1 VIFSQAFAPQTA
13 LAVTGLTVERGAAE
27 RSYVRYID
35 ILFNESDSQSGGQ
48 LTQIA
53 SSVGT
58 PGSKIQ
64 LFRYDLNGTAASR
77 TAVPLGS
84 PVNAV
89 LIDHALELDFGVFG
103 VGEISGSQNTTTA
116 DGYYELD
123 ILLPNGQAAVHHF
136 YRLLG
141 DVTGD
146 RVVDNNDFSAIARA
160 IGQSTPPGMTPL
172 NADVNGDGS
181 VTAFDLTL
189 ATRSKGRKLGSGLPL
204 G

>member
-1 VIFSQAFAPQTA
+1 
-13 LAVTGLTVERGAAE
+13 LTVEHGAAE
-27 RSYVRYID
+27 RSYIRTLD
-35 ILFNESDSQSGGQ
+35 ITFNESDSQSGGQ

-53 SSVGT
+53 ASA
-58 PGSKIQ
+58 GSASPSIQ
-64 LFRYDLNGTAASR
+64 LFKYDLNGTPASKAAVS
-77 TAVPLGS
+77 LGA
-84 PVNAV
+84 PAIVNV
-89 LIDHALELDFGVFG
+89 IDHAIEIDFGANG
-103 VGEISGSQNTTTA
+103 IGETSGTNNTIAA

-123 ILLPNGQAAVHHF
+123 ILLPGGQTAVHHF

-146 RVVDNNDFSAIARA
+146 GIVDNNDLNAVAAA
-160 IGQSTPPGMTPL
+160 IGQTTPPGMTPL

-181 VTAFDLTL
+181 VTSFDLTL